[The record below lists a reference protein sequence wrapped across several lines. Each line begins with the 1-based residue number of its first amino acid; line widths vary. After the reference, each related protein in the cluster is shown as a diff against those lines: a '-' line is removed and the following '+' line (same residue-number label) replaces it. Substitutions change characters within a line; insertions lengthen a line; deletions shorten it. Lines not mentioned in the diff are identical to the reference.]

1 MLWFYPRLVKSEFE
15 AQNEKVG
22 SIERQLSGGQKAEVS
37 LAFILATQRCDPVP
51 FYFFDEVYA
60 ALDPECRAATANMI
74 GEQEG
79 EAFKFNFSIS
89 NLTLTFLKPP
99 LTSSWLQTS
108 DPLDLLETAWSNQ

>member
-1 MLWFYPRLVKSEFE
+1 MPWFYPRLVKSEFE

-79 EAFKFNFSIS
+79 EAFKFNFLFLIS
-89 NLTLTFLKPP
+89 P
-99 LTSSWLQTS
+99 
-108 DPLDLLETAWSNQ
+108 